1 MKRSI
6 SVLVCSAILSGL
18 VSYFS
23 LHLPLIIAVFAA
35 VITTLIGF
43 AAANYIEKHGVPS
56 ENRRHLAI
64 LTLIISVS
72 LLLCFGENPLNGV
85 YKLHAHR
92 IANDVYS
99 AVDTLQK
106 SPPGIARANDF
117 VRRLKAI
124 DTSCAPDELKKALHD
139 YIAATER
146 ILKLSESTSA
156 LAATNTSMEVE
167 KLKLVTTLRKWNQQ

>member
-1 MKRSI
+1 MKRST
-6 SVLVCSAILSGL
+6 SVFVCVAIISGL
-18 VSYFS
+18 VSYFIF
-23 LHLPLIIAVFAA
+23 HLSMMIVLSAWVIVILIVFAA
-35 VITTLIGF
+35 
-43 AAANYIEKHGVPS
+43 AKYREKHGAPS
-56 ENRRHLAI
+56 ENGSQLAI
-64 LTLIISVS
+64 LALLTSAS
-72 LLLCFGENPLNGV
+72 LLICFGENPLNGV

-117 VRRLKAI
+117 VNRLKAI

-139 YIAATER
+139 YIVAAEG
-146 ILKLSESTSA
+146 ILRSYESSNV

-167 KLKLVTTLRKWNQQ
+167 KLKLITAIRKWN